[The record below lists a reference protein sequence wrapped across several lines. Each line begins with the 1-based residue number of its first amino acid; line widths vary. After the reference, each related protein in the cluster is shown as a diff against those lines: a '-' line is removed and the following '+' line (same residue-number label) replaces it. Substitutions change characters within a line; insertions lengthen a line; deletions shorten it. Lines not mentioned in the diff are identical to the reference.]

1 MNEWL
6 LGNIRELDF
15 FMKKNNKKSNM
26 LALCWLAAT
35 SVFKHSFALTV
46 TKNNLSERNVG
57 KRKTLGGKEKVLFTS
72 SRLRISIDC
81 EKSSKKEE
89 TAQCLDNGASRLM
102 LLGDYHQK
110 NLIRARLYVYWI
122 IIIHKAGIKVHV
134 KIG

>member
-1 MNEWL
+1 MSEK
-6 LGNIRELDF
+6 G
-15 FMKKNNKKSNM
+15 
-26 LALCWLAAT
+26 
-35 SVFKHSFALTV
+35 KHW
-46 TKNNLSERNVG
+46 
-57 KRKTLGGKEKVLFTS
+57 GGKKKVLFTS

-89 TAQCLDNGASRLM
+89 TAQCLDNGARRLM